1 MLDLNGR
8 VAVITGVAD
17 TRGQGAATA
26 RRLVELGA
34 SVVLSDIN
42 ADETA
47 LRAKEIENAGGRAI
61 SVHADV
67 RNEDDVVHLFD
78 KAVEAFGRVDIL
90 HSQAADLRGL
100 GDPGDPDVVNSTVDI
115 WRRQFDTIAL
125 GSFLTCKHAVPV
137 MKRNETGGSIICTTS
152 ISGMTGEASL
162 STYGSAKAAVNQ
174 LVRSVA
180 AQYGK
185 YNIRCNAI
193 APGLVLTPPALDL
206 GQAAVD
212 LYIRHSSLPHVADP
226 EDIADIVAFLASDR
240 SRAITG
246 EVIRADSGVT
256 AHTPLLADTLPA
268 E

>member
-1 MLDLNGR
+1 MIDLHGR

-17 TRGQGAATA
+17 SRGQGAATA
-26 RRLVELGA
+26 RRLAELGA
-34 SVVLSDIN
+34 SVVLSDIKS
-42 ADETA
+42 DETE
-47 LRAKEIENAGGRAI
+47 LRAKEIEEAGGRAI

-67 RNEDDVVHLFD
+67 RSEDDVVNLYQQ
-78 KAVEAFGRVDIL
+78 ASEAFGRIDIL

-100 GDPGDPDVVNSTVDI
+100 GDPGDPDLVNSTVEI
-115 WRRQFDTIAL
+115 WRRQFETIAL
-125 GSFLTCKHAVPV
+125 GSFLTCKHVIPF
-137 MKRNETGGSIICTTS
+137 MKKNDGGGSIICTTS
-152 ISGMTGEASL
+152 ISGLTGEAGL
-162 STYGSAKAAVNQ
+162 TTYGSAKAAVNQ

-185 YNIRCNAI
+185 YNIRCNAV

-212 LYIRHSSLPHVADP
+212 VYVKHSALPHVADP
-226 EDIADIVAFLASDR
+226 EDIANIVAFLASDV

-256 AHTPLLADTLPA
+256 AHTPLLADTLVL